1 MLYIG
6 RKVRQ
11 ILSRENGQSMVE
23 LALLMCFAVVVFLA
37 INWDGI
43 RDSAGGA
50 YQKMANS
57 LGTNSSY
64 AELVESYKT
73 MSNVELAKINNA
85 QRIDIDKATL
95 RNTANKF
102 LGMSIADLKT
112 IFDTTD
118 EALLRGDTKFTVGDK
133 QLSRGVVLFDY
144 NVMKTGDNGEGVD
157 IKLRSNGAGSVSNRE
172 AMQWMQGNYN
182 TDSSKYTKTN
192 EDISYRLF
200 FSDGAI
206 DKSPFTGIDKEQSAT
221 VRVYFSF
228 DENNKVNEVNINL
241 FRSYN
246 KGGNN
251 WERMLDKDLSGIRV
265 KNREV

>member
-11 ILSRENGQSMVE
+11 FLSRENGQSMVE

-85 QRIDIDKATL
+85 QRIAIDKATL
-95 RNTANKF
+95 KTTATKF
-102 LGMSIADLKT
+102 LGMSIDDLKT
-112 IFDTTD
+112 LFTAD
-118 EALLRGDTKFTVGDK
+118 ENLLRGNTKFDVGDEK
-133 QLSRGVVLFDY
+133 LPRGVVLFDY

-157 IKLRSNGAGSVSNRE
+157 IRLRGNNAGSVSNRE

-206 DKSPFTGIDKEQSAT
+206 DKSPFTGIDKDQSAT

-228 DENNKVNEVNINL
+228 DENKKVNEVNINL